1 VSAPDAKSLAPR
13 DAVSFLFDAARK
25 KGAAKFDAV
34 AGESESFGLELF
46 EGKVK
51 STEISNSRGIGIRLF
66 RDSAEGERPGF
77 AFTERLTPEA
87 LSRTVDDAWSH
98 AALTDPVDIDLP
110 APAKLPD
117 LDLRSHNPALEDV
130 SLESMK
136 ALGLELETLAKTGP
150 HSDPRIENVP
160 YLGVSRGGG
169 YSLIANSLGALYES
183 RANSISAWVGAVA
196 KQGDVRKM
204 GVYSRGGRTFDD
216 ALFDPARMARIA
228 VERATELLDA
238 EPVPSGEYP
247 IVFSHRASGQ
257 IFGMFGSP
265 FFAEAAQKGQSRLKE
280 KLGEQIASP
289 LFTLISD
296 PLLPDMPGSHLFDGE
311 GVPSQRLEVVKDG
324 VLKTFLYNLESAKK
338 AGVRPTGT
346 GSRGYSGKA
355 GTGFANYI
363 VPLGRDSLE
372 SLLSRHPKCLL
383 IVKLEGGS
391 GCSAISG
398 EISIGA
404 QGFLY
409 EGGQRVRAVD
419 RITLST
425 NFFDLLKNVS
435 GLSNEYSDSFSS
447 VKVPDV
453 LVEKVNVAG

>member
-1 VSAPDAKSLAPR
+1 MTSSLSPH

-34 AGESESFGLELF
+34 AGESEAFGLELF

-66 RDSAEGERPGF
+66 RDSAEGQRPGF
-77 AFTERLTPEA
+77 AFTERMTPEA

-98 AALTDPVDIDLP
+98 AALTDPVEIDLP

-117 LDLRSHNPALEDV
+117 LDLKVYNPALEDI
-130 SLESMK
+130 SLEEMK
-136 ALGLELETLAKTGP
+136 SLGLEMEALAKQG
-150 HSDPRIENVP
+150 DARIENVP

-169 YSLIANSLGALYES
+169 FSLIANSNGVLYES
-183 RANSISAWVGAVA
+183 KANSVSAWVGAVA
-196 KQGDVRKM
+196 KKPGDEDVRKM
-204 GVYSRGGRTFDD
+204 GVYSRGGRTFDSS
-216 ALFDPARMARIA
+216 LFDATRMARIA

-247 IVFSHRASGQ
+247 IVFSHRTSGQ

-265 FFAEAAQKGQSRLKE
+265 FFAEAAQKGQSRLKD

-289 LFTLISD
+289 LFTLVSD
-296 PLLPDMPGSHLFDGE
+296 PFLPDFPGSHLFDGE
-311 GVPSQRLEVVKDG
+311 GVPAQRLEVVTNG
-324 VLKTFLYNLESAKK
+324 VLNTFLYNLESAKK
-338 AGVRPTGT
+338 AGVKPTGT

-363 VPLGRDSLE
+363 VPLGGDSLE

-409 EGGQRVRAVD
+409 ENGQRIRAVD

-425 NFFDLLKNVS
+425 NFLDLLKNVS
-435 GLSNEYSDSFSS
+435 GLSNEYSDAFSS
-447 VKVPDV
+447 MKVPDV